1 LRSALIGGSAIPPAM
16 SERLRRRHGVEVL
29 TGWGMTEL
37 SPLGSF
43 TCPTPE
49 IEALP
54 QAERDRALYGNA
66 GRILYPVEIKV
77 VDAAGNE
84 APRDGATAGDI
95 WVRGPC
101 VASGYFRG
109 EGGDML
115 DGDGWFPTGD
125 IGAVG
130 PDGAVVITDRFK
142 DLIKS
147 GGEWISSTELE
158 AAAAA
163 CPGVA
168 QVAAIAAPHPK
179 WQERPILLFVAERGA
194 PPAKEAVLDAMR
206 ARLARWQLPDDV
218 IEVEALPL
226 TATGKIDKKLLR
238 ETYKRHLDRSVT
250 GEMT

>member
-1 LRSALIGGSAIPPAM
+1 
-16 SERLRRRHGVEVL
+16 
-29 TGWGMTEL
+29 MTEL

-54 QAERDRALYGNA
+54 QTERDRALYGNA

-77 VDAAGNE
+77 VDAAGAE
-84 APRDGATAGDI
+84 APRDGVSAGDI

-115 DGDGWFPTGD
+115 DAQGWFPTGD

-130 PDGAVVITDRFK
+130 PDGAVVITDRYK

-158 AAAAA
+158 AAATA

-168 QVAAIAAPHPK
+168 QAAAVAAAHPK
-179 WQERPILLFVAERGA
+179 WQERPLLLFVRQAGA
-194 PPAKEAVLDAMR
+194 SPSKDEVLEAMR
-206 ARLARWQLPDDV
+206 TRLARWQLPDDI
-218 IEVEALPL
+218 IEVAALPL
-226 TATGKIDKKLLR
+226 TATGKIDKKILR
-238 ETYKRHLDRSVT
+238 ERYRDHLNHVQPEERA
-250 GEMT
+250 